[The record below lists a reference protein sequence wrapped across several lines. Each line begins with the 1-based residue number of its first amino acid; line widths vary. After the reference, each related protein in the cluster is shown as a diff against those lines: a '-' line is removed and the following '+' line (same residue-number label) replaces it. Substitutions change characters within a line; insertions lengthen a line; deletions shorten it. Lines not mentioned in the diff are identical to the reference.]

1 MRFSDMKKILLFIS
15 FFGVTLLM
23 SGQKPVDFLMKGKA
37 LIEAGKP
44 GEAISVLSKAL
55 AISPE
60 SPVYL
65 GRAEAFMAS
74 GDYSQAIND
83 YNSANNISPSSGEYG
98 LARIYALKGDAATSV
113 YHLEANLKSSFRKSE
128 KEILLDPSFSLIEN
142 RPEWRQF
149 WKKDWYG
156 ALDKGISEI
165 EYDLSTGNIA
175 QARITLSELSG
186 NYAGR
191 DDIGYAGALITYAE
205 KKYAESAKIISGLLA
220 EEPDNEKYLRLLSRT
235 QEASGNSAG
244 ASSTY
249 SKLLEIGIPDPELL
263 ILRAECYRKTGE
275 TARAIDDIAKYLDL
289 YPGNKKAL
297 SFAGKLESEAGDNMK
312 ALAYFSENL
321 KLHPNDAE
329 CYIDRANSYFVSR
342 SWDFAMK
349 DYSMSLDLNPENS
362 DAWLNKGISLLNS
375 GKIADA
381 CHDFRKSFSLGNK
394 KATQYLSR
402 SCIK

>member
-15 FFGVTLLM
+15 FFGASLLM
-23 SGQKPVDFLMKGKA
+23 TGQKPVDYLMKGKA
-37 LIEAGKP
+37 LIEAGNP
-44 GEAISVLSKAL
+44 DEAISILSKAL
-55 AISPE
+55 EISPE
-60 SPVYL
+60 SHVYL

-83 YNSANNISPSSGEYG
+83 YNSANKISPSSGEYG

-113 YHLEANLKSSFRKSE
+113 YHLESNMKSSFRKSE
-128 KEILLDPSFSLIEN
+128 KEIVLDPSFSLIEN
-142 RPEWRQF
+142 KPEWRQF

-156 ALDKGISEI
+156 ALEKGISEI

-175 QARITLSELSG
+175 QAKITLSELSG
-186 NYAGR
+186 NYSGQ
-191 DDIGYAGALITYAE
+191 DDFAYAGALINFSE
-205 KKYAESAKIISGLLA
+205 KKYAESVKIISGLLA
-220 EEPDNEKYLRLLSRT
+220 EEPENEKYLRLLSRT

-244 ASSTY
+244 ASSAY
-249 SKLLEIGIPDPELL
+249 SKLLEIGTPDPELL

-275 TARAIDDIAKYLDL
+275 TDKALDDIAKYLDL

-297 SFAGKLESEAGDNMK
+297 SFAGKLESASGDNIK

-329 CYIDRANSYFVSR
+329 CYIDRANSYFVSG
-342 SWDFAMK
+342 SWDFAIK
-349 DYSMSLDLNPENS
+349 DYSMSLDLQPGNS
-362 DAWLNKGISLLNS
+362 DVWLNKGISLLNS
-375 GKIADA
+375 GKITDA
-381 CHDFRKSFSLGNK
+381 CYDFRKSFILGNK

-402 SCIK
+402 NCIK

>member
-1 MRFSDMKKILLFIS
+1 MKKILLFIL
-15 FFGVTLLM
+15 FFGGSLLI
-23 SGQKPVDFLMKGKA
+23 SGQKPVDYLMKGKA
-37 LIEAGKP
+37 LIESGNS

-55 AISPE
+55 EISPE
-60 SPVYL
+60 SRLYI
-65 GRAEAFMAS
+65 GRAEAFMAG

-83 YNSANNISPSSGEYG
+83 YNSANKAAPSSGEYG

-113 YHLEANLKSSFRKSE
+113 YHLESNMKSSYRKSE
-128 KEILLDPSFSLIEN
+128 KEIILDPSFSLIEN

-149 WKKDWYG
+149 WKKEWYS
-156 ALDKGISEI
+156 AREKGIAEI

-175 QARITLSELSG
+175 QAKITFSELSG
-186 NYAGR
+186 SYSGQ
-191 DDIGYAGALITYAE
+191 DDIIYAGALINFSE

-220 EEPDNEKYLRLLSRT
+220 DEPDNEKYLRLLSRT

-249 SKLLEIGIPDPELL
+249 SKLLEIGTPDPELL

-275 TARAIDDIAKYLDL
+275 TGKAIDDIAKYLGL

-297 SFAGKLESEAGDNMK
+297 SFAGKLESAAGDNIK

-342 SWDFAMK
+342 SWDFAIK
-349 DYSMSLDLNPENS
+349 DYSMSLDLQPENS
-362 DAWLNKGISLLNS
+362 EVWLNKGISLLNS
-375 GKIADA
+375 GKISDA
-381 CHDFRKSFSLGNK
+381 CFDFRKSFSLGNK
-394 KATQYLSR
+394 KATPYLSR
-402 SCIK
+402 NCIK